1 MGLSAFGKRQRG
13 PHYYGAI
20 VNGELTMTR
29 LSIRAIALCV
39 ILAGCSEL
47 IVGPSE
53 NNLNV
58 ADFVSVGEI
67 IKNQYAFLQFKR
79 VNWDSL
85 LAVYRP
91 KAEQAQGDEIYGV
104 LHDLLREL
112 KDGHIELRTEGGFPT
127 LTYEWPRMQG
137 GKAYSPLV
145 VRKYFDKELRV
156 TGDGN
161 MEYET
166 LPENIGY
173 IYLVAFAEGSW
184 VYDLD
189 HILAYFL
196 NTKALIFDVRNNGG
210 GHGETA
216 NFIVSR
222 FASAPITY
230 VWYSPG
236 GAPRWTYTIVPAGPY
251 RYLKPVVV
259 LINGASF
266 SAAELLPELMK
277 QIPLVTTVGDTTG
290 GGGGSN
296 DVFSLPSNKRIKIPT
311 SYFKR
316 FDGEM
321 AEWNGVP
328 PDILVPQ
335 TEADI
340 KQGRDRQLERAIT
353 LLK

>member
-1 MGLSAFGKRQRG
+1 
-13 PHYYGAI
+13 
-20 VNGELTMTR
+20 MTR
-29 LSIRAIALCV
+29 KSILGIAFCIV
-39 ILAGCSEL
+39 LAGCSEL
-47 IVGPSE
+47 IVGSPE
-53 NNLNV
+53 NNHNV

-67 IKNQYAFLQFKR
+67 IKSQYPFLQFKR

-85 LAVYRP
+85 LVVYRP
-91 KAEQAQGDEIYGV
+91 MAEQAKGDEIYGV

-112 KDGHIELRTEGGFPT
+112 KDGHIELRTEGGFAT

-145 VRKYFDKELRV
+145 VRKYFDRELRV
-156 TGDGN
+156 AGDGN
-161 MEYET
+161 LEYEI

-173 IYLVAFAEGSW
+173 IYLASFAEGNW

-189 HILAYFL
+189 RILAFFL
-196 NTKALIFDVRNNGG
+196 NTKGLIFDVRNNGG
-210 GHGETA
+210 GHGEIA
-216 NFIVSR
+216 NFITSR

-236 GAPRWTYTIVPAGPY
+236 GAQRWTYTIVPAGPY

-277 QIPLVTTVGDTTG
+277 QIPLVTTAGDTTG

-296 DVFSLPSNKRIKIPT
+296 DVFFLPSNKRIKIPT

-316 FDGEM
+316 FSGEM
-321 AEWNGVP
+321 VEWNGIP

-335 TEADI
+335 TEADV
-340 KQGRDRQLERAIT
+340 KQGRDKQLERAIS